1 MKRYEFVL
9 AHKRDSKTKTCVVF
23 AENASEAIEEL
34 AYLEVL
40 GNVNL
45 SGWTI
50 KRCEVSHAV
59 KPKTEV

>member
-34 AYLEVL
+34 SHIE
-40 GNVNL
+40 
-45 SGWTI
+45 TI
-50 KRCEVSHAV
+50 HNHDITEWAIRKCLVSHAA